1 MTGHIRCGM
10 SLNGAIS
17 TTFGST
23 RISFTMS
30 GRCRYMIDMMIVLMQ
45 TDLPEPVVPAIRQ
58 WGICGQ
64 VGDQRLAAGVLAEE
78 QRDRH
83 LAHRVGRELHQLLE
97 ADFFLLL
104 VGHFDADRV
113 LAGDRRDDADG
124 LGLQGALD
132 VVGQRA

>member
-58 WGICGQ
+58 WGIAARSAMSGSP
-64 VGDQRLAAGVLAEE
+64 LASLPRKSGIV
-78 QRDRH
+78 H
-83 LAHRVGRELHQLLE
+83 LARRVGRELHQLLE
-97 ADFFLLL
+97 AHLFLLL

-113 LAGDRRDDADG
+113 LARDRRDDAD
-124 LGLQGALD
+124 AS
-132 VVGQRA
+132 RP

>member
-58 WGICGQ
+58 WGIAARSVMSGSPLASLPRNS
-64 VGDQRLAAGVLAEE
+64 GIAMLAASP
-78 QRDRH
+78 R
-83 LAHRVGRELHQLLE
+83 GR
-97 ADFFLLL
+97 A
-104 VGHFDADRV
+104 AS
-113 LAGDRRDDADG
+113 AP
-124 LGLQGALD
+124 
-132 VVGQRA
+132 